1 MKEYIKSKIRESL
14 IPSFDLPN
22 KIKPSS
28 EEYQMLKKDKLG
40 LFMGAEEWKKER
52 LNELKK
58 EGSIWSK

>member
-1 MKEYIKSKIRESL
+1 MTEYKIIFDRNQSVKHNSSL
-14 IPSFDLPN
+14 TDE
-22 KIKPSS
+22 

>member
-1 MKEYIKSKIRESL
+1 MESIIINL
-14 IPSFDLPN
+14 KHN
-22 KIKPSS
+22 SS
-28 EEYQMLKKDKLG
+28 LTDEEEYQMLKKDKLG